1 MGLFFCILKGELRQC
16 SILIFFLVCHGDCGV
31 PAPLATP
38 GPTVFAANNTGEESG
53 ESTRGTGNPLILWTF
68 MAMFNT

>member
-16 SILIFFLVCHGDCGV
+16 SILIIFPVCYGDCGV

-38 GPTVFAANNTGEESG
+38 GPTVFAAAN
-53 ESTRGTGNPLILWTF
+53 RGRVQ
-68 MAMFNT
+68 